1 MPTVIPEMMVHS
13 KGGGSADM
21 YLSVQTRRA
30 GKVKGESTSPGHE
43 EEIIVHSWNWGLT
56 ASSAIGST
64 QATGRRSYTHLTV
77 NKNIDSATTA
87 LMSALA
93 QNDMVKEAK
102 LSMRK
107 SGDGQDDY
115 FIITLKDA
123 RITGVH
129 HNVVAD
135 GSTMETVAIAFTKVE
150 VEYKPQKGTG
160 LRSGSTTFTD
170 ELVNNT

>member
-1 MPTVIPEMMVHS
+1 MPTAMPEMLVQS
-13 KGGGSADM
+13 KGKGSADM

-30 GKVKGESTSPGHE
+30 GKVKGESTTPGHE
-43 EEIIVHSWNWGLT
+43 EDIIVHSWNWGLA

-77 NKNIDSATTA
+77 IKNIDSATTA

-102 LSMRK
+102 LALRK
-107 SGDGQDDY
+107 SGDGQEDF
-115 FIITLKDA
+115 FIVLLKDA
-123 RITGVH
+123 RITGVSH
-129 HNVVAD
+129 SVVAD
-135 GSTMETVAIAFTKVE
+135 GSTIETLAIAFTKVE

-160 LRSGSTTFTD
+160 GRSGSTTFTD
-170 ELVNNT
+170 ELVTNT